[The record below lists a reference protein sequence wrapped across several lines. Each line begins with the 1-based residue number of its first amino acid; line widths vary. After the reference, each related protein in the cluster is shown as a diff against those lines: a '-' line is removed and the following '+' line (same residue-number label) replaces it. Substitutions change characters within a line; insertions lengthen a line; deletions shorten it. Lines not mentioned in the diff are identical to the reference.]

1 MSRVFV
7 GYGRHG
13 IEGVDEEFVRFI
25 FDITLGSTNKKM
37 DSEVGLI
44 IAGDEEIRKLNY
56 RYRGKNQPT
65 NVLSF
70 TNQEMAG
77 SVQREPDAHYLGD
90 IYIGYSHLIQEAQD
104 LKISKRERFAQL
116 FIHGLLHLIG
126 FDHETPQDLAKMEA
140 MEDRITQLVI

>member
-7 GYGRHG
+7 GYDQHS

-25 FDITLGSTNKKM
+25 FDLTIGSTNKKM

-44 IAGDEEIRKLNY
+44 IAGDEEIQKLNH

-70 TNQEMAG
+70 ANQEMAEG
-77 SVQREPDAHYLGD
+77 VQPEPDARYLGD
-90 IYIGYSHLIQEAQD
+90 IYIGYSCLAREAQD

-116 FIHGLLHLIG
+116 FVHGLLHLLG
-126 FDHETPQDLAKMEA
+126 FDHENPTEAVKMEEL
-140 MEDRITQLVI
+140 EDHIVQLVL